1 MTEMVFRSATE
12 VAALLRSGRLSAREL
27 VELMLER
34 VEAVNPAVNAVVEA
48 CREAALRDAAETH
61 VVPAPG
67 ERVNP
72 LAGVPMTIKES
83 FQVAGMHSTWG
94 NPAFAGFVADRDA
107 VVVARL
113 RSAGAVLFGTTNV
126 APMLADVGQC
136 ANAVYGRTVNP
147 WDAARTPGGS
157 TGGGAAAVAAGLTF
171 LEYGSDLTGS
181 IRIPAAFCG
190 VYGLKP
196 TAGTVPLDGF
206 QPPGPLTGP
215 TDMAY
220 LSAVGPLAR
229 SAADLRTALRVT
241 AGPAGTEAKAYAWR
255 PAPARRRRLADFRVG
270 VVLDHP
276 AAAVTGEV
284 GAALSDA
291 VDALGAAGAAIVEG
305 WPEGVDPVGQAEAF
319 GFEVGQFF
327 AFHGGDTDFATLPQV
342 VEQHQRRMAA
352 RQAWDR
358 YFDEVDVFL
367 CPTVFT
373 AAFPH
378 TENHTITTPDGER
391 LYEDLGFW
399 IAHASLAGLPALSAP
414 VGHTPGGL
422 PVGAQVV
429 GPRHEDDTAVT
440 FAELA
445 ADVVGGFTPP
455 PVSAPVSG

>member
-1 MTEMVFRSATE
+1 MLFQSATE
-12 VAALLRSGRLSAREL
+12 VAALLRAGRLPAREL
-27 VELMLER
+27 AELVLDR
-34 VEAVNPAVNAVVEA
+34 VDAVNPAVNAVVEFR
-48 CREAALRDAAETH
+48 REAGLRAAAE
-61 VVPAPG
+61 ADLALARG
-67 ERVNP
+67 ERVGP
-72 LAGVPMTIKES
+72 LHGVPMTIKES

-94 NPAFAGFVADRDA
+94 NPAFAGFVADSDA

-136 ANAVYGRTVNP
+136 ANPVYGRTVNP
-147 WDAARTPGGS
+147 WNSTRTPGGS

-181 IRIPAAFCG
+181 TRIPASFCG

-196 TAGTVPLDGF
+196 TANTVPLDGF
-206 QPPGPLTGP
+206 QPPGPPTGP
-215 TDMAY
+215 SDMAY

-241 AGPAGTEAKAYAWR
+241 AGPAGPDAKAYAWR
-255 PAPARRRRLADFRVG
+255 LAPARRTRLADFRVG

-276 AAAVTGEV
+276 AAAVTSEV
-284 GAALSDA
+284 GAVVSDA
-291 VDALGAAGAAIVEG
+291 VDALSTAGAAIVQG
-305 WPEGVDPVGQAEAF
+305 WPQGVDPVGQAEAF
-319 GFEVGQFF
+319 GFQVGQFL

-352 RQAWDR
+352 RTAWDR
-358 YFDEVDVFL
+358 YFAEVDVFI

-378 TENHTITTPDGER
+378 TDDHTITTPQGER
-391 LYEDLGFW
+391 PYNDLGFW

-414 VGHTPGGL
+414 IGHTPGGL
-422 PVGAQVV
+422 PVGAQII
-429 GPRHEDDTAVT
+429 GPRHEDDTAIT

-445 ADVVGGFTPP
+445 AEVVGGFTPP
-455 PVSAPVSG
+455 SVSG

>member
-1 MTEMVFRSATE
+1 MTDIFFQSATE
-12 VAALLRSGRLSAREL
+12 VAALLRAGRLSAREL
-27 VELMLER
+27 AVLVLER
-34 VEAVNPAVNAVVEA
+34 VDAVNPAVNAVVEV
-48 CREAALRDAAETH
+48 RHEAGLRAAAEADL
-61 VVPAPG
+61 VLAGG
-67 ERVNP
+67 ERVVP
-72 LAGVPMTIKES
+72 LHGVPMTVKES
-83 FQVAGMHSTWG
+83 FQVAGMRSTWG
-94 NPAFAGFVADRDA
+94 NLAFAGHVADRDA

-136 ANAVYGRTVNP
+136 ANALYGRTVNP
-147 WDAARTPGGS
+147 WDSTRTPGGS
-157 TGGGAAAVAAGLTF
+157 TGGGAAAVAAGLTY
-171 LEYGSDLTGS
+171 LEYGSDLAGS
-181 IRIPAAFCG
+181 IRIPASFCG

-206 QPPGPLTGP
+206 QPPGPPAGP

-241 AGPAGTEAKAYAWR
+241 AGPAGPDARAYAWR
-255 PAPARRRRLADFRVG
+255 LAPARRTRLADFRVG

-276 AAAVTGEV
+276 AAAVTSEV

-291 VDALGAAGAAIVEG
+291 VDALSAAGATIVEG
-305 WPEGVDPVGQAEAF
+305 WPEGVDAVGQAAAF
-319 GFEVGQFF
+319 GFQAAQFF

-352 RQAWDR
+352 RTAWDR
-358 YFDEVDVFL
+358 YFAEVDVFV

-378 TENHTITTPDGER
+378 TEHQTITTQEGER
-391 LYEDLGFW
+391 PYNELGFW
-399 IAHASLAGLPALSAP
+399 IAHASLAGLPALNAP

-422 PVGAQVV
+422 PVGAQIV
-429 GPRHEDDTAVT
+429 GPRHEDDTAIT

-455 PVSAPVSG
+455 PVSG

>member
-1 MTEMVFRSATE
+1 MADIFFQSATE
-12 VAALLRSGRLSAREL
+12 VAALLRGGRLSAREL
-27 VELMLER
+27 AGLVLER
-34 VEAVNPAVNAVVEA
+34 VDAVNPAVNAVVETR
-48 CREAALRDAAETH
+48 REAGLRGAAEADL
-61 VVPAPG
+61 VLARGGRVAP
-67 ERVNP
+67 
-72 LAGVPMTIKES
+72 LHGVPMTIKES

-94 NPAFAGFVADRDA
+94 NPAFAGYVADRDA
-107 VVVARL
+107 VAAARL
-113 RSAGAVLFGTTNV
+113 LSAGAVLFGTTNV

-136 ANAVYGRTVNP
+136 ANPVYGRTVNP
-147 WDAARTPGGS
+147 WDSTRTPGGS

-171 LEYGSDLTGS
+171 LEYGSDLAGS
-181 IRIPAAFCG
+181 IRVPASLCG

-196 TAGTVPLDGF
+196 TAGTVPLDGS
-206 QPPGPLTGP
+206 QPPGPPTPP

-241 AGPAGTEAKAYAWR
+241 AGPTGPDAKAYSWR
-255 PAPARRRRLADFRVG
+255 LAPARRTRLADFRVG

-276 AAAVTGEV
+276 AAAVTSEV

-291 VDALGAAGAAIVEG
+291 VDALSAAGAAIVEG

-319 GFEVGQFF
+319 GFQVAQFL

-352 RQAWDR
+352 RMAWDR
-358 YFDEVDVFL
+358 SFAEVDVFV

-378 TENHTITTPDGER
+378 TEHPTITTPEGER
-391 LYEDLGFW
+391 PYGDLGFW

-422 PVGAQVV
+422 PVGAQIV
-429 GPRHEDDTAVT
+429 GPRHEDDTAIT

-445 ADVVGGFTPP
+445 AEVVGGFTPP
-455 PVSAPVSG
+455 PVSG